1 MPCIHFNPEVV
12 CEHISRKG
20 RCKKLTYPEGHP
32 FCGHDTTL
40 LALMKK
46 SKKKKLNWK
55 GFK

>member
-1 MPCIHFNPEVV
+1 MPCKFFDPEVV

-32 FCGHDTTL
+32 FCGHDKTL

-46 SKKKKLNWK
+46 KKKPKLNWK
-55 GFK
+55 SFK